1 MSTQTKQTMPQ
12 QTSQQTPREKP
23 FCKPPHL
30 LLNTDTF
37 TRCTPPHTSPNMH
50 TSTNMH
56 THRHIPQRTHRH
68 AHTPQNTRTHAH
80 THTHTHI
87 HTHTPQHTQTQTQTQ
102 AHTQNTHTH
111 TRSQIHRTSHHL
123 TGHREDGSKH
133 EINDLPSVHS
143 MLNRNVPSK
152 LLLFVATWDGHWR
165 GKRVGEKARFPNTR
179 MTRQLCCCEQDD
191 QKPRLFQPVGS
202 KVEKRQRP

>member
-1 MSTQTKQTMPQ
+1 MPQ

-23 FCKPPHL
+23 LCKPPHL

-37 TRCTPPHTSPNMH
+37 TRVH
-50 TSTNMH
+50 TSTHISKYAHLHKHAYTQTH
-56 THRHIPQRTHRH
+56 TSTH
-68 AHTPQNTRTHAH
+68 TQTRTHTSKHTHTRTHTH

>member
-1 MSTQTKQTMPQ
+1 MSTQTSRQCLNKHLNRRP
-12 QTSQQTPREKP
+12 EKKI

-37 TRCTPPHTSPNMH
+37 TRVH
-50 TSTNMH
+50 TSTHISKCAHIHKHAYTQTH
-56 THRHIPQRTHRH
+56 TSTH
-68 AHTPQNTRTHAH
+68 TQTRTHTHLKTH
-80 THTHTHI
+80 THTHTHTQTHTQNTHTNT
-87 HTHTPQHTQTQTQTQ
+87 HTHTH
-102 AHTQNTHTH
+102 THTH

-123 TGHREDGSKH
+123 TGHREDESKH
-133 EINDLPSVHS
+133 EINDLPSLHS
-143 MLNRNVPSK
+143 MLYRNVPSK

-165 GKRVGEKARFPNTR
+165 GKRVGEKARFPDTR
-179 MTRQLCCCEQDD
+179 MTRQLCCCVQDD